1 MITQTNNQKH
11 QFKKRIPF
19 YNPIP
24 SKRSFITS
32 KKLDELKEKIE
43 KEEEDF
49 SKYYFKGI
57 KKLKNKGELS
67 LGEHNRK
74 NILVDTDSEESI
86 SFKES
91 KKNNNK
97 TGTTKL
103 LVSKTEQA
111 SPNSTRINLL
121 NLKEQKKRKIKYI
134 YY

>member
-74 NILVDTDSEESI
+74 NILVDTE
-86 SFKES
+86 
-91 KKNNNK
+91 
-97 TGTTKL
+97 
-103 LVSKTEQA
+103 
-111 SPNSTRINLL
+111 
-121 NLKEQKKRKIKYI
+121 
-134 YY
+134 

>member
-1 MITQTNNQKH
+1 MMITQTNNQKH

-121 NLKEQKKRKIKYI
+121 NLKEQKKKKN
-134 YY
+134 

>member
-1 MITQTNNQKH
+1 MMITQSNNLKQ

-19 YNPIP
+19 YYPIP
-24 SKRSFITS
+24 SKRSFMNS
-32 KKLDELKEKIE
+32 KKLEQLKEKNE
-43 KEEEDF
+43 KKEEDF
-49 SKYYFKGI
+49 SKSYFKGI

-121 NLKEQKKRKIKYI
+121 NLKEQKKKKN
-134 YY
+134 

>member
-1 MITQTNNQKH
+1 MMITQTNNQKH

-121 NLKEQKKRKIKYI
+121 NLSIQVYI
-134 YY
+134 DYFL

>member
-1 MITQTNNQKH
+1 MMITQTNNQKH

-24 SKRSFITS
+24 SKR
-32 KKLDELKEKIE
+32 
-43 KEEEDF
+43 
-49 SKYYFKGI
+49 I

-121 NLKEQKKRKIKYI
+121 NLKEQKKKKN
-134 YY
+134 